1 MNEEFAAGYGDLE
14 QWHWWFRGRA
24 RILQNVLR
32 RCVPERV
39 RSVLSVGC
47 GPAEG
52 LRWLLPFT
60 TDTVVGLDMELL
72 HARHRPERIRFA
84 IGALPH
90 SPLADETFELVL
102 ALDVL
107 EHLDDDAAGLADL
120 ARLVKPG
127 GVLLITVPA
136 LPSLWGG
143 QDVISH
149 HRRRYT
155 KRSFSTL
162 FERAGIST
170 PRIAYFNTIL
180 FPFAAAV
187 RWGRRAAGHANRP
200 RSDFEDNA
208 PGIVN
213 DILARAF
220 AAERHL
226 VGWFPFPVGVSLLA
240 TWRRPGGANS
250 TSEAS

>member
-1 MNEEFAAGYGDLE
+1 MNEDFAGGYGDLE
-14 QWHWWFRGRA
+14 RWHWWFRGRTE
-24 RILQNVLR
+24 ILESVLR
-32 RCVPERV
+32 RYAPQKV
-39 RSVLSVGC
+39 RSILSVGC

-60 TDTVVGLDMELL
+60 TDAVVGLDMEWL
-72 HARHRPERIRFA
+72 HARNRPAGVRFA
-84 IGALPH
+84 IGALPQ
-90 SPLADETFELVL
+90 SPLADESFDLVL

-107 EHLDDDAAGLADL
+107 EHLDDDAAGVADL

-155 KRSFSTL
+155 KRSFSML
-162 FERAGIST
+162 FERAGIRT
-170 PRIAYFNTIL
+170 PRITYFNTIL

-200 RSDFEDNA
+200 RSDFDDNK
-208 PGIVN
+208 PGIINNV
-213 DILARAF
+213 LARAF

-226 VGWFPFPVGVSLLA
+226 IGRVPLPIGVSLLA
-240 TWRRPGGANS
+240 TWRRPAANS
-250 TSEAS
+250 SLEAA